1 MHMSILGWTFVI
13 LGGIMIIGLGESKRM
28 GSILPSETMVFDL
41 YSDLDCSGPRQ
52 SYAFEMTQSEPQNL
66 FRASDKGRP
75 LSVKSVR
82 INRAEGGAVI
92 SLFHEEEDQKP
103 AFTIAFS
110 IDIHEPVCIGDVS
123 KSSFAR
129 NVQIVW
135 SRPESASLPPMTF
148 KKITVDKPLP
158 HFVVFNSK

>member
-1 MHMSILGWTFVI
+1 MGLLSWALVAFGC
-13 LGGIMIIGLGESKRM
+13 IMIIRLGESKRV

-41 YSDLDCSGPRQ
+41 YSDLDCSGSSQ

-66 FRASDKGRP
+66 FRASDNGRS
-75 LSVKSVR
+75 LFVKSAR
-82 INRAEGGAVI
+82 IRRAEGGAVI

-103 AFTIAFS
+103 AFTISFS

-123 KSSFAR
+123 KSSFSH
-129 NVQIVW
+129 NVHVVW
-135 SRPESASLPPMTF
+135 SRPGSASLPPMTF